1 MPDDYLS
8 EMFGLAGKRAVVT
21 GATSGLGAAMASALA
36 RAGADVVVGG
46 RDAARADA
54 VVGAIRDQGGSAS
67 AVLADVG
74 AADGVERFA
83 SAVAESGR
91 PVDILLNSAGL
102 FERAAGESTPLA
114 MWERALAVNATAT
127 FMLCRRSGGG

>member
-46 RDAARADA
+46 RDGARADA

-67 AVLADVG
+67 AVLADLG

-83 SAVAESGR
+83 SAVAE
-91 PVDILLNSAGL
+91 
-102 FERAAGESTPLA
+102 AAARST
-114 MWERALAVNATAT
+114 
-127 FMLCRRSGGG
+127 SS